1 MKRMVLGLAALGV
14 VATVGVAAAHD
25 GKHPAS
31 AKQVAAALADPAR
44 ADQASDDARRH
55 AADVVAFAG
64 VGPGSKVVD
73 LLPGGR
79 YYWTRIFSPIVGDTG
94 KVYPLWPA
102 VAAARAE
109 KTVPTLNGWHLAN
122 VAYTVAPASG
132 MSVGAADGTID
143 VVYTN
148 ENYHDIANLP
158 GGEAAIDQVN
168 AQILK
173 MLKPGGVYVVI
184 DHADAPGTGLTGTST
199 KHRIDPAVVKA
210 EVVKA
215 GFVFVGESTVLA
227 NPADDHSKNVFDPAI
242 RGHTDQFAY
251 KFRKP

>member
-1 MKRMVLGLAALGV
+1 
-14 VATVGVAAAHD
+14 
-25 GKHPAS
+25 
-31 AKQVAAALADPAR
+31 
-44 ADQASDDARRH
+44 
-55 AADVVAFAG
+55 
-64 VGPGSKVVD
+64 
-73 LLPGGR
+73 
-79 YYWTRIFSPIVGDTG
+79 
-94 KVYPLWPA
+94 
-102 VAAARAE
+102 
-109 KTVPTLNGWHLAN
+109 GWHLAN

-227 NPADDHSKNVFDPAI
+227 NPADDHS
-242 RGHTDQFAY
+242 
-251 KFRKP
+251 